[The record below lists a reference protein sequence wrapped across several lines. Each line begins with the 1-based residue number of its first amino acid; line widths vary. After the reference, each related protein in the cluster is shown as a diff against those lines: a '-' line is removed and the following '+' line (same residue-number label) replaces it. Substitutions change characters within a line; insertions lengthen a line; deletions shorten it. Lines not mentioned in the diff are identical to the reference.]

1 MNARMFEWAAMIRC
15 IVRAAGFG
23 SAFAAHST
31 MLPSYVALAAHSPLL
46 HWQLTTYYWQLTVLQ
61 DVRNL
66 QFQLPEGADVVYEPG
81 DVCQL
86 QPRNPPEVCTTDCVQ
101 LLQQS

>member
-1 MNARMFEWAAMIRC
+1 MFELDSLICC
-15 IVRAAGFG
+15 IVRTAGFV

-31 MLPSYVALAAHSPLL
+31 MLML
-46 HWQLTTYYWQLTVLQ
+46 HWQLTAHYWHWLTVLQ

-66 QFQLPEGADVVYEPG
+66 QFELPEDAGVVYEPG

-86 QPRNPPEVCTTDCVQ
+86 QPRNPPEVCTTAWVQ
-101 LLQQS
+101 LLQV